1 MSLISKRP
9 WRIGYR
15 KRGHNGDLFIS
26 YIVQVI
32 AWTKLWILS
41 SCFLQLGLLTKWYYS
56 WIVSLQLGTHTIEN
70 VINIFK
76 RFRTTFNI
84 SLEPQIINNQ
94 YAGAKCKYIVFS
106 TEPWNG
112 SSKEYWHSTTL
123 QGNYVLRMK
132 Y

>member
-1 MSLISKRP
+1 MSLISKRA
-9 WRIGYR
+9 WQVRYR

-26 YIVQVI
+26 YIVHVI
-32 AWTKLWILS
+32 AWTKLWILF
-41 SCFLQLGLLTKWYYS
+41 SCFLQLSLLTKWYYS
-56 WIVSLQLGTHTIEN
+56 LMVFRQLGAHTIED

-84 SLEPQIINNQ
+84 SLEPQIINKQ
-94 YAGAKCKYIVFS
+94 YVGAKWKYIVFT

-123 QGNYVLRMK
+123 QGNYVLGIK